1 MKRHHIL
8 KKCLLMTNMLFFTG
22 GLVSCNSSFFGN
34 SESVEIKSVTPTYD
48 EKSGNTI
55 ITIAFVDEDVSP
67 VTFLIPRG
75 LSGKDGVGIQDVSAK
90 MSDDKKNVELTI
102 HYTDASVKDT
112 VLTVPYLGISNVE
125 VSLDEET
132 GSTDIV
138 FCYTDGTK
146 SQKISIPRGKD
157 GVGLSFSYDIDK
169 DGNYILTVRYSDPS
183 IDPVSFTIP
192 KPKDAI
198 SITQVKYNEEMSDE
212 KSYALD
218 IIYSDGYTENVFI
231 PRPQD
236 GKPGEDGKN
245 GNQWY
250 YGSCNPDDNSNV
262 ADASVGDFY
271 IDHLTGK
278 VYQKETDGWK
288 LRFAMKSNATT
299 TNKETYYVYFDP
311 GEGFINGTH
320 AVTSTF
326 VTEGKSVP
334 LSLIP
339 TPKLEGYTFEGWYT
353 DPDNPN
359 SGKFT
364 DMSVVT
370 QELHLQAKYIK

>member
-8 KKCLLMTNMLFFTG
+8 KKCLLMTNMLFFSG

-67 VTFLIPRG
+67 VTFSIPRG

-102 HYTDASVKDT
+102 KYTDTSVQDN

-146 SQKISIPRGKD
+146 SQKISIPKGKD
-157 GVGLSFSYDIDK
+157 GD
-169 DGNYILTVRYSDPS
+169 
-183 IDPVSFTIP
+183 
-192 KPKDAI
+192 
-198 SITQVKYNEEMSDE
+198 
-212 KSYALD
+212 
-218 IIYSDGYTENVFI
+218 
-231 PRPQD
+231 
-236 GKPGEDGKN
+236 PGEDGIGIKSFVVETVDGVTTVTVTFTDSDKMPSQSFIIKDGTSIN
-245 GNQWY
+245 HIESVESDDPSKYVLKIVYSDGFSHLVELDKPADGKDANRWY
-250 YGSCNPDDNSNV
+250 SGSSNPDENPDV
-262 ADASVGDFY
+262 ADAAIGDFY

-278 VYQKETDGWK
+278 VYQKEADGWK
-288 LRFAMKSNATT
+288 FRFGMKSDATT
-299 TNKETYYVYFDP
+299 TDKETYYVYFDP
-311 GEGFINGTH
+311 GEGFINGSH

-326 VTEGKSVP
+326 VTEGKCVP

-339 TPKLEGYTFEGWYT
+339 TPTLEGYTFEGWYT

>member
-8 KKCLLMTNMLFFTG
+8 KKCLLMTNMLFFSG

-67 VTFLIPRG
+67 VTFSIPRG

-102 HYTDASVKDT
+102 KYTDTSVKDT

-132 GSTDIV
+132 GNTDIV

-146 SQKISIPRGKD
+146 SQKISIPKGKD
-157 GVGLSFSYDIDK
+157 GD
-169 DGNYILTVRYSDPS
+169 
-183 IDPVSFTIP
+183 
-192 KPKDAI
+192 
-198 SITQVKYNEEMSDE
+198 
-212 KSYALD
+212 
-218 IIYSDGYTENVFI
+218 
-231 PRPQD
+231 
-236 GKPGEDGKN
+236 PGEDGIGIKSFVVETVDGVTTVTVTFTDSDKMPSQSFIIKDGTSIDHIESVESDDPSKYVLKIVYSDGFSHLVEFDKPADGKDAN
-245 GNQWY
+245 RWY
-250 YGSCNPDDNSNV
+250 SGSSNPDENPDV
-262 ADASVGDFY
+262 ADAAIGDFY

-278 VYQKETDGWK
+278 VYQKEADGWK
-288 LRFAMKSNATT
+288 FRFGMKSDATT
-299 TNKETYYVYFDP
+299 TDKETYYVYFDP
-311 GEGFINGTH
+311 GEGFINGSH

-326 VTEGKSVP
+326 VTEGKCVP

-339 TPKLEGYTFEGWYT
+339 TPTLEGYTFEGWYT
-353 DPDNPN
+353 DSDNPN

>member
-8 KKCLLMTNMLFFTG
+8 KKCLLMTNMLFFSG

-67 VTFLIPRG
+67 VTFSIPRG

-102 HYTDASVKDT
+102 KYTDTFVQDN

-146 SQKISIPRGKD
+146 SQKISIPKGKD
-157 GVGLSFSYDIDK
+157 GD
-169 DGNYILTVRYSDPS
+169 
-183 IDPVSFTIP
+183 
-192 KPKDAI
+192 
-198 SITQVKYNEEMSDE
+198 
-212 KSYALD
+212 
-218 IIYSDGYTENVFI
+218 
-231 PRPQD
+231 
-236 GKPGEDGKN
+236 PGEDGIGIKSFVVETVDGVTTVTVTFTDSDKMPSQSFIIKDGIGIDHIESVESDDPSKYVLKIVYSN
-245 GNQWY
+245 GFSHLVELDKPKDGKDANRWY
-250 YGSCNPDDNSNV
+250 SGSSNPDENPDV
-262 ADASVGDFY
+262 ADAAIGDFY

-278 VYQKETDGWK
+278 VYQKEADGWK
-288 LRFAMKSNATT
+288 FRFGMKSDATT
-299 TNKETYYVYFDP
+299 TDKETYYVYFDP
-311 GEGFINGTH
+311 GEGFINGSH

-326 VTEGKSVP
+326 VTEGKCVP

-339 TPKLEGYTFEGWYT
+339 TPTLEGYTFEGWYT

>member
-8 KKCLLMTNMLFFTG
+8 KKCLLMTNMLFFSG

-67 VTFLIPRG
+67 VTFSIPRG

-102 HYTDASVKDT
+102 KYTDTSVKDT

-132 GSTDIV
+132 GNTDIV

-146 SQKISIPRGKD
+146 SQKISIPKGKD
-157 GVGLSFSYDIDK
+157 GD
-169 DGNYILTVRYSDPS
+169 
-183 IDPVSFTIP
+183 
-192 KPKDAI
+192 
-198 SITQVKYNEEMSDE
+198 
-212 KSYALD
+212 
-218 IIYSDGYTENVFI
+218 
-231 PRPQD
+231 
-236 GKPGEDGKN
+236 PGEDGIGIKSFVVETVDGVTTVTVTFTDSDKMPSQSFIIKDGTSIDHIESVESDDPSKYVLKIVYSDGFSHLVEFDKPKDGKDAN
-245 GNQWY
+245 RWY
-250 YGSCNPDDNSNV
+250 SGSSNPDENPDV
-262 ADASVGDFY
+262 ADAAIGDFY

-278 VYQKETDGWK
+278 VYQKEADGWK
-288 LRFAMKSNATT
+288 FRFGMKSDATT
-299 TNKETYYVYFDP
+299 TDKETYYVYFDP
-311 GEGFINGTH
+311 GEGFINGSH

-326 VTEGKSVP
+326 VTEGKCVP

-339 TPKLEGYTFEGWYT
+339 TPTLEGYTFEGWYT

>member
-8 KKCLLMTNMLFFTG
+8 KNCLLMTNMLFFSG

-67 VTFLIPRG
+67 VTFSIPRG

-102 HYTDASVKDT
+102 KYTDTSVKDT

-132 GSTDIV
+132 GNTDIV

-146 SQKISIPRGKD
+146 SQKISIPKGKD
-157 GVGLSFSYDIDK
+157 GD
-169 DGNYILTVRYSDPS
+169 
-183 IDPVSFTIP
+183 
-192 KPKDAI
+192 
-198 SITQVKYNEEMSDE
+198 
-212 KSYALD
+212 
-218 IIYSDGYTENVFI
+218 
-231 PRPQD
+231 
-236 GKPGEDGKN
+236 PGEDGIGIKSFVVETVDGVTTVTVTFTDSDKMPSQSFIIKDGIGIDHIESVESDDPSKYVLKIVYSDGFSHLVEFDKPKDGKDAN
-245 GNQWY
+245 RWY
-250 YGSCNPDDNSNV
+250 SGSSTPDENPDV
-262 ADASVGDFY
+262 ADAAIGDFY

-278 VYQKETDGWK
+278 VYQKEADGWK
-288 LRFAMKSNATT
+288 FRFGMKSDATT
-299 TNKETYYVYFDP
+299 TDKETYYVYFDP
-311 GEGFINGTH
+311 GEGFINGSH

-326 VTEGKSVP
+326 VTEGKCVP

-339 TPKLEGYTFEGWYT
+339 TPTLEGYTFEGWYT

-364 DMSVVT
+364 DMIVVT

>member
-8 KKCLLMTNMLFFTG
+8 KKCLLMTNMLFFSG

-67 VTFLIPRG
+67 VTFSIPRG

-102 HYTDASVKDT
+102 KYTDTSVKDT

-132 GSTDIV
+132 GNTDIV

-146 SQKISIPRGKD
+146 SQKISIPKGKD
-157 GVGLSFSYDIDK
+157 GD
-169 DGNYILTVRYSDPS
+169 
-183 IDPVSFTIP
+183 
-192 KPKDAI
+192 
-198 SITQVKYNEEMSDE
+198 
-212 KSYALD
+212 
-218 IIYSDGYTENVFI
+218 
-231 PRPQD
+231 
-236 GKPGEDGKN
+236 PGEDGIGIKSFVVETVDGVTTVTVTFTDSDKMPSQSFIIKDGTSIDHIESVESDDPSKYVLKIVYSDGFSHLVEFDKPKDGKDAN
-245 GNQWY
+245 RWY
-250 YGSCNPDDNSNV
+250 SGSSNPDENPDV
-262 ADASVGDFY
+262 ADAAIGDFY

-278 VYQKETDGWK
+278 VYQKEADGWK
-288 LRFAMKSNATT
+288 FRFGMKSDATT
-299 TNKETYYVYFDP
+299 TDKETYYIYFDP
-311 GEGFINGTH
+311 GEGFINGSH

-326 VTEGKSVP
+326 VTEGKCVP

-339 TPKLEGYTFEGWYT
+339 TPTLEGYTFEGWYM